1 MFHSR
6 DLRKGELE
14 GPHGDC
20 FHVNDEDGYHEG
32 YTEMMDA
39 CPGACDSLF
48 TLTPLT
54 GCLYVDLSTLPGHYR
69 VAGQDMT

>member
-1 MFHSR
+1 MPDHSHSPPN
-6 DLRKGELE
+6 EE
-14 GPHGDC
+14 SS
-20 FHVNDEDGYHEG
+20 

-48 TLTPLT
+48 TPTPLT
-54 GCLYVDLSTLPGHYR
+54 GCLYVDLSTLPGHCR